1 MELADIQRE
10 LKDSVAPVMTAFEEF
25 KKTNDQNLKQRDTLL
40 EEKLTKINST
50 LDQYEGISQKL
61 TLVEGQQKALDALMK
76 QVDQV
81 ETMLKRVSTGAGGNT
96 TEAER
101 KQLVNAWARAV
112 VEAHTKGVANLSAD
126 QQKALETVRNEYKS
140 LALTPDSAGGYLAP
154 IDYVREIIKGIILF
168 SPVRTVAG
176 VRTTALKT
184 VEIPKRTGVFAAQWV
199 ADQGTKSETTGL
211 TYGLEEI
218 PTAEIF
224 ALIDISNGMLEDAA
238 FDMQAEISSEST
250 MQFAVA
256 EGAAFV
262 NGNGVGRPEGFMFNA
277 SVSSDVSGTAAT
289 IADANGVAD
298 GLLTLKHNLKT
309 GYAQNASW
317 VMNRT
322 TLGSVRKLKDSQHRY
337 IWMPGIANG
346 APNTIDGDPYVE
358 MPDMPSEGANAY
370 PIAYGDF
377 KRAYTWV
384 DRLAMEMLRDQYTQ
398 ATSGN
403 VRFVMRKR
411 VGGKVVLPEAI
422 RKLKCST

>member
-10 LKDSVAPVMTAFEEF
+10 LKESVAPVMTAFDEF
-25 KKTNDQNLKQRDTLL
+25 KKTNDENLKQRDTLL
-40 EEKLTKINST
+40 EEKLTKINAT

-61 TLVEGQQKALDALMK
+61 TLVEGQQKALDSLMK

-81 ETMLKRVSTGAGGNT
+81 ESMLKRVSTGAGDT
-96 TEAER
+96 SDVER
-101 KQLVNAWARAV
+101 KKLVNAWARAV
-112 VEAHTKGVANLSAD
+112 VEAHTKGVMNLAD
-126 QQKALETVRNEYKS
+126 DQRKAIETVRNEYKA
-140 LALTPDSAGGYLAP
+140 LALTPDTAGGYLAP

-168 SPVRTVAG
+168 SPVRTVAS

-184 VEIPKRTGVFAAQWV
+184 VEVPKRTGVFAAQWV

-218 PTAEIF
+218 PTAEVY
-224 ALIDISNGMLEDAA
+224 ALVDISNGMLEDAA
-238 FDMQAEISSEST
+238 FDMQAEISAEST

-262 NGNGVGRPEGFMFNA
+262 NGSGVGRPEGFMTNA
-277 SVSSDVSGTAAT
+277 SVSSDNSGSAAT
-289 IADANGVAD
+289 IADANGQAD
-298 GLLTLKHNLKT
+298 GMLTMKHNLKT
-309 GYAQNASW
+309 GYAQNAIW
-317 VMNRT
+317 AMNRT
-322 TLGSVRKLKDSQHRY
+322 VLGSVRKLKDSQNRY

-358 MPDMPSEGANAY
+358 MPDMANEGAGAY

-384 DRLAMEMLRDQYTQ
+384 DRLALEMLRDPYTQ

-403 VRFVMRKR
+403 IRFIMRKR
-411 VGGKVVLPEAI
+411 VGGKVVLAEAV
-422 RKLKCST
+422 RKLKCSA